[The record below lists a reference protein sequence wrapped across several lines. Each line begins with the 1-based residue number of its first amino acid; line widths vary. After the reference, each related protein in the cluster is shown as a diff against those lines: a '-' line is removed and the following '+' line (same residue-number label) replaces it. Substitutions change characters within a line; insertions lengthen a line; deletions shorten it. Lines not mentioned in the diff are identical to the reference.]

1 MTTEELAE
9 LFLVAL
15 YDLAEAAPHPYYLFS
30 VNEFAP
36 TMGVTDLRE
45 LSKAMVHLESRGLT
59 FSASMDAI
67 GGISAGI
74 TPDGTAYVE
83 NGGETGIIGRYREN
97 PAAFRVEVERPLP
110 PVEEATVRSVDPP
123 PYAQPR
129 PLTGDAIEPLLS
141 GITAN
146 MWRDASLP
154 EDLRKDLLLD
164 IETMKLQLNRKVKNR
179 AVIGAMLDSLIQVPS
194 VASLVRQ
201 LTPLVMG

>member
-15 YDLAEAAPHPYYLFS
+15 YDLAEAAPHPYFLFS

-110 PVEEATVRSVDPP
+110 PVEQATVRSVDPP
-123 PYAQPR
+123 PAGISPRLFGCWKNEGTHCNCRAPGARPAGSKPANDHPEVFHEPYPRTRQALLHYAAR
-129 PLTGDAIEPLLS
+129 LARVFRSDGC
-141 GITAN
+141 
-146 MWRDASLP
+146 
-154 EDLRKDLLLD
+154 
-164 IETMKLQLNRKVKNR
+164 
-179 AVIGAMLDSLIQVPS
+179 
-194 VASLVRQ
+194 
-201 LTPLVMG
+201 